1 MRKCRNNDPITRVIK
16 TTAGTTGIILVV
28 LVFFVHVVY
37 KINPNQVI
45 RVLGVDQGRCYLIVH
60 LWIITLGVDAG
71 HIILK
76 GVLVQGTSLEP

>member
-1 MRKCRNNDPITRVIK
+1 MDFSCCPC
-16 TTAGTTGIILVV
+16 
-28 LVFFVHVVY
+28 FFVHVNI
-37 KINPNQVI
+37 KPNLVI

-76 GVLVQGTSLEP
+76 GVFVQGTSLEP